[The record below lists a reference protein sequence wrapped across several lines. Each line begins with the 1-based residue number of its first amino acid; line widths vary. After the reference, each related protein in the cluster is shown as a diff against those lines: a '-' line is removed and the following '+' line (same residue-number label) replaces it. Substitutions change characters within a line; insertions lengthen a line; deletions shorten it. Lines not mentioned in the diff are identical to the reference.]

1 MMRSLTRRI
10 FALAIPVLLAA
21 TTLLAQPVTD
31 PGKPAKPYKVLT
43 SGKQVT
49 VKSTRAMKNLMVW
62 TSSGNRIVEQ
72 RDLNQSSY
80 SFRADIKG
88 EKYFFLMVQYDGM
101 KPFTEKIG
109 IN

>member
-10 FALAIPVLLAA
+10 FALAIPLLLLA
-21 TTLLAQPVTD
+21 TTLLAPPFND

-49 VKSTRAMKNLMVW
+49 VKSSRVMKNIMVW
-62 TSSGNRIVEQ
+62 TSSGDRIVEQ
-72 RDLNQSSY
+72 RDFNQSSFT
-80 SFRADIKG
+80 FRADIKG
-88 EKYFFLMVQYDGM
+88 EKIFFLMVQYDGM

-109 IN
+109 VN